1 MASQEMYFNQAFTFF
16 LSAAG
21 GHIPTANEARM
32 ERSSPVRENWRLRQ
46 NLALSYRL
54 FDDLSLNEVTIIPD
68 DVSLISLT
76 TNSLLFS
83 VDILP
88 E

>member
-1 MASQEMYFNQAFTFF
+1 M

-21 GHIPTANEARM
+21 GHIPTANEARK
-32 ERSSPVRENWRLRQ
+32 ERSSPGRENWRLRQ

-83 VDILP
+83 VDILH

>member
-1 MASQEMYFNQAFTFF
+1 M
-16 LSAAG
+16 LSAAV
-21 GHIPTANEARM
+21 GHIPPANEARK

-83 VDILP
+83 VDILH